1 MRQFLE
7 QIIAE
12 AADIAKNYYGHV
24 SADVKTGDNN
34 QVLTEADIE
43 IGNYLVSKIQEAYP
57 DINIIDEEAG
67 VIDKGSHI
75 TAVIDPIDG
84 TSNFASG
91 LPHFGIMVG
100 VLEDGRPIAGAA
112 VLPALGLLYS
122 AAKGVGAFRNGT
134 NISVSAETKLLN
146 ALVAY
151 GIDGHQENPSQT
163 FKEAET
169 LASIVLAIRNLRTSN
184 SVYDMAMVASGE
196 YGGFLNQTTKI
207 WDNVAME
214 IIIQEAGGL
223 YTDFWGEQIDYSKG
237 LSNPEINYTVCA
249 GSPVLHAQLQA
260 IIHRH

>member
-7 QIIAE
+7 QILAE
-12 AADIAKNYYGHV
+12 ASEIAKKYHGHV
-24 SADVKTGDNN
+24 SAEVKTGDNN
-34 QVLTEADIE
+34 QVLTQADLE
-43 IGNYLVSKIQEAYP
+43 IGASLVGKIKEAYP

-84 TSNFASG
+84 TSNFANC
-91 LPHFGIMVG
+91 LPHYGIMVG
-100 VLEDGRPIAGAA
+100 VLEDGRPVAGAA
-112 VLPALGLLYS
+112 VLPAMGLLYS
-122 AAKGVGAFRNGT
+122 AAKGEGAFRNGEQIT
-134 NISVSAETKLLN
+134 VSPETQLLSS
-146 ALVAY
+146 LVAY
-151 GIDGHQENPSQT
+151 GIDGHQEDPSQT
-163 FKEAET
+163 IKEAEV

-223 YTDFWGEQIDYSKG
+223 YTDFWGEQIDYSHG
-237 LSNPEINYTVCA
+237 LTKPDANYTVCA
-249 GSPVLHAQLQA
+249 GPPVLHKQLQA
-260 IIHRH
+260 IIHKQ